1 MGGGDVSL
9 TWAAILGIVQGLTE
23 FLPVSSSGHLVI
35 LQSLTGLKMP
45 GLTFEVAV
53 HLGTLLAVLIA
64 LWPDVRALLGALV
77 GRPPPGSRRLRRRG
91 SERRLLAM
99 IVVALIPTGVIG
111 LAGKDF
117 FEKLFAS
124 PRAAAWA
131 LLLTGLIL
139 AVTPSLLRG
148 RTRLLEVRG
157 RQALL
162 VGTAQ
167 GLAIVPGLSRSGLT
181 IAAALAAGLEP
192 DAAARFS
199 FLLSVPAILGAAA
212 VDALDVL
219 RSGGL
224 TIPAPPL
231 VVGTLTAT
239 LVGVASVRW
248 MLGLVRQGRLQPFA
262 YYCWAAGILTLAST
276 YLRPL

>member
-1 MGGGDVSL
+1 VSL

-35 LQSLTGLKMP
+35 VQGLAGVKMP
-45 GLTFEVAV
+45 GISFEVAV

-64 LWPDVRALLGALV
+64 LWPDVRALMGGLAAHA
-77 GRPPPGSRRLRRRG
+77 PPGKRRLARRG
-91 SERRLLAM
+91 SERQLLAM
-99 IVVALIPTGVIG
+99 MVVALVPTGVIG
-111 LAGKDF
+111 VAGKDF
-117 FEKLFAS
+117 FERLFAS

-131 LLLTGLIL
+131 LIVTGAIL
-139 AVTPSLLRG
+139 AVTPSLLG
-148 RTRLLEVRG
+148 GNTRLLEVRG

-181 IAAALAAGLEP
+181 IAAGLAAGLEP

-219 RSGGL
+219 RGGAVAV
-224 TIPAPPL
+224 PAAPV
-231 VVGTLTAT
+231 VVGTLAAT
-239 LVGVASVRW
+239 LAGVASVRW
-248 MLGLVRQGRLQPFA
+248 MLGLVRRGRLRPFA
-262 YYCWAAGILTLAST
+262 YYCWAVGILTLVLTHS
-276 YLRPL
+276 RPLP